1 MDLIQILKDR
11 IIPIV
16 LNQHGSTEQE
26 PSVVAQKSTAIAT
39 FLPILLTILKSKPD
53 LISSLQSSLN
63 PRLGDLFGSNPILKD
78 NLLDSIQPAVS
89 KQETET
95 LLNHS
100 IAPTLGVLGDLAGS
114 EDPHS
119 ISHYLQQHADT
130 IKGALPVWA
139 TSILGGLGLG
149 AFATH
154 AAADSGVN
162 STPLSTPVTT
172 PSHVA
177 PTQVP
182 PSHSNIP
189 PREPEQKKS
198 SLLGPILGLIL
209 LAILVG
215 LLLRYCNKKDE
226 PVQAEQVPASTAA
239 ADPVAQPAF
248 FELSTDASGG
258 LVTCQARIGNPSF
271 TDIIQKEVKSLFN
284 HPVGCGI
291 DSSNQYN
298 AELVD
303 QNGLSSILKLLK
315 GVPST
320 TLTWTG
326 NEISLQGQDA
336 AATQALADKIKGLVP
351 NVTVKTEQGID
362 VNSAVN
368 TSVSDA
374 EKALASINPDQVK
387 PIDIATAL
395 NLQII
400 NFATGSDDIPDVN
413 KSVLDQAAALMN
425 RVPNVQLT
433 VKGHTDNTGDANAN
447 KELSRERAQAVV
459 DYLVSK
465 GVDPSKLSA
474 VGLGQDEPIAEN
486 TSEEGKFKNRRI
498 AFEVTNTETGT
509 QRTVDGEKVTEK
521 N

>member
-16 LNQHGSTEQE
+16 LNQHGSTEHE
-26 PSVVAQKSTAIAT
+26 PSIVAQKSTAIAT

-53 LISSLQSSLN
+53 LISSLQHSLN
-63 PRLGDLFGSNPILKD
+63 PRLGDLFASNPILKE

-119 ISHYLQQHADT
+119 ISHYLQQHAET
-130 IKGALPVWA
+130 IKAALPVWA
-139 TSILGGLGLG
+139 SSILGGLGLG
-149 AFATH
+149 AFAKH
-154 AAADSGVN
+154 AAAN
-162 STPLSTPVTT
+162 TNVTST

-189 PREPEQKKS
+189 PHEPEQKKS

-226 PVQAEQVPASTAA
+226 PVQAEQMPASTAEVN
-239 ADPVAQPAF
+239 PVAQPAF

-271 TDIIQKEVKSLFN
+271 TEIIQKEVKALFN

-298 AELVD
+298 AELID
-303 QNGLSSILKLLK
+303 QNGLSSVLKLLK

-336 AATQALADKIKGLVP
+336 AATQMLADKIKEFVP
-351 NVTVKTEQGID
+351 NVTVKTQQGID

-400 NFATGSDDIPDVN
+400 NFATGSHDIPEIN

-486 TSEEGKFKNRRI
+486 TTEEGKFKNRRI

-509 QRTVDGEKVTEK
+509 QRTVDGETVTEK

>member
-16 LNQHGSTEQE
+16 LNQNGTTEQE

-39 FLPILLTILKSKPD
+39 FLPILLSILKSKPD
-53 LISSLQSSLN
+53 LISSLQNNLN
-63 PRLGDLFGSNPILKD
+63 PRIADIFGSQSILKD
-78 NLLDSIQPAVS
+78 NLLDSIHPAVS
-89 KQETET
+89 KEETET

-114 EDPHS
+114 DDSHS
-119 ISHYLQQHADT
+119 IVHYLEQHADT

-139 TSILGGLGLG
+139 SSILGGLGLG

-154 AAADSGVN
+154 AAAESI
-162 STPLSTPVTT
+162 PPVTA
-172 PSHVA
+172 SHAA

-182 PSHSNIP
+182 PSNSHIP
-189 PREPEQKKS
+189 NREPEQKKS
-198 SLLGPILGLIL
+198 GLLGPILGLII
-209 LAILVG
+209 LAILVA
-215 LLLRYCNKKDE
+215 LFLRYCNKKDE
-226 PVQAEQVPASTAA
+226 PVAADQSTASTPAT
-239 ADPVAQPAF
+239 VAEPAF

-291 DSSNQYN
+291 DSSNKYN

-326 NEISLQGQDA
+326 NEIALQGQDA
-336 AATQALADKIKGLVP
+336 AATQALADKIKALVP
-351 NVTVKTEQGID
+351 NVTVKTQQGID

-387 PIDIATAL
+387 PLDIATAL

-400 NFATGSDDIPDVN
+400 NFATGSNDIPDVN

-433 VKGHTDNTGDANAN
+433 VKGYTDNTGDANAN
-447 KELSRERAQAVV
+447 KELSRKRAQSVV
-459 DYLVSK
+459 DYLLSK
-465 GVDPSKLSA
+465 GVDPSKLTA
-474 VGLGQDEPIAEN
+474 VGLGQENPIADNN
-486 TSEEGKFKNRRI
+486 TEEGKFKNRRI
-498 AFEVTNTETGT
+498 AFEVTNTETGV
-509 QRTVDGEKVTEK
+509 QRNVDGETVKEK
-521 N
+521 S